1 MHTSGKFLIKTN
13 PDFHFKLGRPSSSY
27 SQQIKEVIEKA
38 GSTQSLCDSFYVFL
52 AASSRFLVLT
62 INKEYILHSA
72 KMLNCVGGKNG
83 KKYSIIFLLIANK
96 LWVPISDIELGLGG
110 E

>member
-1 MHTSGKFLIKTN
+1 M
-13 PDFHFKLGRPSSSY
+13 
-27 SQQIKEVIEKA
+27 IEKA

-83 KKYSIIFLLIANK
+83 KKYSIIFLFIANT
-96 LWVPISDIELGLGG
+96 LWVPISDIELGLGHYPSVIYITCLHP
-110 E
+110 ENTSKNMHAIPIL